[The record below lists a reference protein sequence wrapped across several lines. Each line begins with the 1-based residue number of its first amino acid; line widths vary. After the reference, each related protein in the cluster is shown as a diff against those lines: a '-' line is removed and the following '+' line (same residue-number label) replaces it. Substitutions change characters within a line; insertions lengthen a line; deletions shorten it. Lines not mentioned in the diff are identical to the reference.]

1 MKQLYYIYGRAAPDD
16 DAAKKQVMQ
25 ILSAMIYGTDGFF
38 FVYDY
43 NGTNLVSPRQTEMI
57 NKNWR
62 GLTDSRGTPVVDEL
76 IRIARLGAGYHTY
89 LWPKPSTGEEA
100 LMISYVNGF
109 QNWQWALGTGVFVD
123 DVMATVAAARSEVEN
138 RVRWCGCR
146 SPQKNGIIMCQ
157 DGGLEATI

>member
-1 MKQLYYIYGRAAPDD
+1 MAAIAALVTFQSRQLAEKEIQSLEETLINAKKAELRNYVKQATLGFYYIYGRTAPDD

-76 IRIARLGAGYHTY
+76 IRIVRLGAGYHTY
-89 LWPKPSTGEEA
+89 LDSG
-100 LMISYVNGF
+100 
-109 QNWQWALGTGVFVD
+109 
-123 DVMATVAAARSEVEN
+123 
-138 RVRWCGCR
+138 
-146 SPQKNGIIMCQ
+146 
-157 DGGLEATI
+157 